1 MDIFHDRIEVID
13 RGMTTSLP
21 DGKNV
26 QGVVRASR
34 RLIAPVRVLR
44 GCNENLPRSV
54 PIIGLGCS
62 SFSTFFLSPE
72 ELIAHGGALTPEEIV
87 PSHPKVKEWI
97 DTIHF
102 AIASGITLL
111 DTAPWYGHG
120 TSEVVL
126 GWAIKTLHSSIS
138 RETLTIN
145 TKVGRYEAD
154 PRKQFDFSYDT
165 TIKSVQ
171 RSLSRIKCTFINV
184 LQLHDPEFAPTL
196 DILLEETIPAMI
208 ECRERGYCKALGMTG
223 YPLEVQYQILQAT
236 MIEYGTNVWDQSLV
250 YSHYNLHDT
259 SLFTHR
265 FIRDQTFAEY
275 CQNNGIAVMAAA
287 PLSMG
292 LLTHGEPPAWHPGSS
307 SLQDACRTAAKLCE
321 SQGVNI
327 ATLAIVVA
335 LANPK
340 IPCTLLGMKD
350 QNEVFLALE
359 AAARFKDVSKAET
372 DETVILKQVLTD
384 GEYDIWLQLAD
395 DESGPFA
402 ALWKDGQY
410 RWDGVKE
417 VRKFWNL
424 LGDKQAIAWQSSIE
438 YTEVFIELPKVKE

>member
-1 MDIFHDRIEVID
+1 
-13 RGMTTSLP
+13 MTTSLYN
-21 DGKNV
+21 GKNG
-26 QGVVRASR
+26 QGVLRASKEK
-34 RLIAPVRVLR
+34 IAPVRVLR

-72 ELIAHGGALTPEEIV
+72 ECIDLGGAFAPEEID
-87 PSHPKVKEWI
+87 PMHPKVKEWI

-102 AIASGITLL
+102 AIASGITLM

-126 GWAIKTLHSSIS
+126 GWAIKTLSSSIP
-138 RETLTIN
+138 RETLIIN

-154 PRKQFDFSYDT
+154 LRKQFDFSFDT
-165 TIKSVQ
+165 TIMSVQ
-171 RSLSRIKCTFINV
+171 RSLSRINCNYINV

-196 DILLEETIPAMI
+196 EILLNETIPAMI
-208 ECRERGYCKALGMTG
+208 ECQKLGYCKALGMTG
-223 YPLEVQYQILQAT
+223 YPLEVQHQILQAT
-236 MIEYGTNVWDQSLV
+236 MMEYGTNVWDQSLV

-259 SLFTHR
+259 SLFTHH
-265 FIRDQTFAEY
+265 FIQDQSFADY
-275 CQNNGIAVMAAA
+275 CRNNDIVVMAAA

-292 LLTHGEPPAWHPGSS
+292 LLTHSQPPAWHPASS
-307 SLQDACRTAAKLCE
+307 RLQEACREAAKLCE

-335 LANPK
+335 MTNPN

-350 QNEVFLALE
+350 QNEVILALE
-359 AAARFKDVSKAET
+359 AAARFTNVSEAET
-372 DETVILKQVLTD
+372 DETVILKQVLTND
-384 GEYDIWLQLAD
+384 EYNVWLQLVD
-395 DESGPFA
+395 KESSPFG

-410 RWDGVKE
+410 RWDGVSE
-417 VRKFWNL
+417 ARKFWNQL
-424 LGDKQAIAWQSSIE
+424 EDIETVAWQSSTNYPEALIKL
-438 YTEVFIELPKVKE
+438 TEVKE